1 MDTFFCCCWSLFS
14 IRNCLSMAVRTDT
27 NCFSF
32 PWWTLVFPSFF
43 IKIYQKFAKQLHT
56 GEIGKKSNKLTGK
69 CSTHHSF
76 AGQNKQ
82 QPISRLVNKNYILV
96 KNEKSKCYKNILN
109 GNTQIEFWHLL
120 QNTRQC
126 SCSHFTTYTTP
137 SFLFLVLFI
146 IIAASF
152 QFLNTMYWF

>member
-1 MDTFFCCCWSLFS
+1 MNISL
-14 IRNCLSMAVRTDT
+14 
-27 NCFSF
+27 
-32 PWWTLVFPSFF
+32 PPFF

-69 CSTHHSF
+69 CSTQHSF

-109 GNTQIEFWHLL
+109 GNTQIEF
-120 QNTRQC
+120 
-126 SCSHFTTYTTP
+126 
-137 SFLFLVLFI
+137 
-146 IIAASF
+146 
-152 QFLNTMYWF
+152 